1 MSLVYLN
8 GQFLPLEDA
17 RIPVTDRGFIF
28 GDGVYEVI
36 PVYGRHPLAL
46 ERHLD
51 RLDHSLSGI
60 RMENPLPRSAWRS
73 LIAELV
79 QHEPDNN
86 QTLYIQLTRGSAP
99 REHAFPREVTP
110 TLFAMAK
117 PLVPPPAHWLHEGV
131 QAITHA
137 DFRWLQCDLKTTALL
152 ANVLLRQKAADQGA
166 AECILLRDG
175 YLTEGAAS
183 NVLVVVDG
191 VLLSPPENH
200 LILSG
205 ITLSLVMEL
214 ARQYQVP
221 VEERPVTESGLR
233 RAEEIMLTS
242 SVREIIPVTRLDNQ
256 PVGNGKPGPVFTRLQ
271 SLYQGIKYA

>member
-8 GQFLPLEDA
+8 GQFLPLEEA
-17 RIPVTDRGFIF
+17 RISVTDRGFMF

-36 PVYGRHPLAL
+36 PVYKRRPLAL
-46 ERHLD
+46 EQHLD
-51 RLDHSLSGI
+51 RLNQSLSGI
-60 RMENPLPRSAWRS
+60 RMDNPLPRDSWRS

-79 QHEPDNN
+79 QREPSDD
-86 QTLYIQLTRGSAP
+86 QSLYIQLTRGAAP
-99 REHAFPREVTP
+99 RDHAFPQDVMP

-117 PLVPPPAHWLHEGV
+117 PLVPPPARWLQEGV
-131 QAITHA
+131 LAITHP
-137 DFRWLQCDLKTTALL
+137 DFRWLQCHLKTTALL
-152 ANVLLRQKAADQGA
+152 ANVMLRQKAVDQGA

-191 VLLSPPENH
+191 VLLSPPGNH
-200 LILSG
+200 LLLSG

-214 ARQYQVP
+214 ARQHGVP
-221 VEERPVTESGLR
+221 TEERPVTESVLR
-233 RAEEIMLTS
+233 CAEEIMLTS

-256 PVGNGKPGPVFTRLQ
+256 PVGSGKPGPLFSRLL
-271 SLYQGIKYA
+271 SLYQGVKHT